1 MSASNFKCLL
11 CHEIVDLVSED
22 DKHFANH
29 MLDIHGALFDLN
41 LLLAVH
47 FITPDE
53 KISVIKRTEKKI
65 SEHRTKI
72 EEHSEE
78 TRIKAVPS
86 KLMCDVE
93 EQLNSSLALIKASV
107 FDKIKIF
114 ENKGVLSSSQVSENH
129 KGLDYFS
136 KQLKPVKTVVN
147 VLVKQTKEQSVDD
160 AEDNYADDTINVFD
174 EILADCTLNLDL
186 TVDPFDILL
195 EDNKIFSENCLD
207 VTISDITRVDNEI
220 RDTNSQPGY
229 KCGKCGEAFNFFAHF
244 KKHILAKR
252 CRLSSTE
259 RPRGKCDV
267 CRSMNCKLKAHI
279 KC

>member
-65 SEHRTKI
+65 SDHRTKI
-72 EEHSEE
+72 EKHSEE
-78 TRIKAVPS
+78 TRIKAVPP
-86 KLMCDVE
+86 KLMYDVE
-93 EQLNSSLALIKASV
+93 EQFNSSIAIKKASV

-136 KQLKPVKTVVN
+136 KQLKPVKTAIN
-147 VLVKQTKEQSVDD
+147 VLVKQPNVDD
-160 AEDNYADDTINVFD
+160 AEDNFADDTINVFD
-174 EILADCTLNLDL
+174 EILADCTLNLDR
-186 TVDPFDILL
+186 TVDPYDILL
-195 EDNKIFSENCLD
+195 KDNRILSENCLD
-207 VTISDITRVDNEI
+207 ITISDITRVDNEI

-229 KCGKCGEAFNFFAHF
+229 KIHTLKH
-244 KKHILAKR
+244 KKHKKHTLAKS
-252 CRLSSTE
+252 CRVSNIQTK
-259 RPRGKCDV
+259 R
-267 CRSMNCKLKAHI
+267 
-279 KC
+279 